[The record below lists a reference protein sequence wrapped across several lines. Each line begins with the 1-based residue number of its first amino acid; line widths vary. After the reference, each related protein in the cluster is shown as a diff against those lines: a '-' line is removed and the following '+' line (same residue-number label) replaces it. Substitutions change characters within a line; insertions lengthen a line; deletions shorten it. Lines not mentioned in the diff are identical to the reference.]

1 LSSDD
6 PRHDDSGKYKTRIKS
21 DMASAE
27 SYTHRKQ
34 SKHDAEM
41 QLIRRA
47 LSHVNDVHTFLDIPC
62 GAGRASILL
71 ARAGYNTTGA
81 DLGEAVSSVAA
92 AKVEEAGVPVV
103 IEQADLESMTYEDS
117 SFDAILCFRLYH
129 HFPDDEVRERAISE
143 LCRVANKYVLISY
156 LSPNS
161 FTSIKRLVRERS
173 GNKPSRQNA
182 TSLKSIEK
190 YFNQRGFA
198 LVKDVP
204 QFWFIHTLHLAVFKR
219 RDF

>member
-1 LSSDD
+1 LSSDSLRRNEPD
-6 PRHDDSGKYKTRIKS
+6 EYKTRIKS
-21 DMASAE
+21 DMKSAE

-47 LSHVNDVHTFLDIPC
+47 LAHVSDVDTFLDIPC

-71 ARAGYNTTGA
+71 AREGFDTTGA

-92 AKVEEAGVPVV
+92 AKVAESGVPAV
-103 IEQADLESMTYEDS
+103 IEQADLENMTYDDS

-143 LCRVANKYVLISY
+143 LCRVAKKYVLISY

-161 FTSIKRLVRERS
+161 FTSIKRMVRERS
-173 GNKPSRQNA
+173 GKKPSRQNA
-182 TSLKSIEK
+182 TSLKSIER
-190 YFNQRGFA
+190 YFNQHGFVLA
-198 LVKDVP
+198 KDVP
-204 QFWFIHTLHLAVFKR
+204 QLTFIHTLHLAVFKR
-219 RDF
+219 RTF